1 MANTFTRKL
10 SRDVGNTATQIGTYQ
25 VPSGTTAIVIGLTV
39 TNITGGAITANVYI
53 NDQVAN
59 TRLLVNAPI
68 SSGSSL
74 IVVGGDQKVVLQ
86 TGDSVYV
93 QGSAASSVDAV
104 MSIMEIT

>member
-25 VPSGTTAIVIGLTV
+25 VPSGTTAVVIGLTV
-39 TNITGGAITANVYI
+39 TNITGSAIAANVYI

-68 SSGSSL
+68 SAGSSL
-74 IVVGGDQKVVLQ
+74 IVVGGDQKLVLQ
-86 TGDSVYV
+86 TGDSIYV
-93 QGSAASSVDAV
+93 QGSSASSVDAV
-104 MSIMEIT
+104 MSILEIT